1 MLRVWGR
8 KYKIIFE
15 LMRVDSFN
23 KISILNEWGFS
34 DSNMKTGAHIAQDSQ
49 PGVPYNYLS
58 HFRLYILVVT
68 LRTFS
73 QQNWLDTDA
82 DGHHHIKRGLRVIE
96 WNKYLLILQQSL
108 LFTKQ
113 SSIHWKIWEKV
124 VKGNRSFHK
133 FPSYSGKDPLGS
145 SYLSIYSAINLNILI
160 LYVER
165 LKMIGFW
172 DLYVC
177 WQKQFFRALV
187 GGRV

>member
-1 MLRVWGR
+1 MRVGCDWCGVFWKNILRLIHLSVNWKFTMYSKILCKMMKHQMLRVWGR
-8 KYKIIFE
+8 KFKIIFE

-49 PGVPYNYLS
+49 PGFPYNYLS
-58 HFRLYILVVT
+58 HFHLYILVVT

-124 VKGNRSFHK
+124 VKGNRSFH
-133 FPSYSGKDPLGS
+133 S
-145 SYLSIYSAINLNILI
+145 SSVIAEKIL
-160 LYVER
+160 
-165 LKMIGFW
+165 
-172 DLYVC
+172 
-177 WQKQFFRALV
+177 
-187 GGRV
+187 